1 MSEVG
6 DLYRRLTGE
15 FLAAVRG
22 VPADRWSSPSPCEG
36 WTALGV
42 VEHVANVQGMFLPF
56 VGREAAV
63 IPPVADDPERALRVA
78 FDSVLVVLDDPEL
91 ATQTFEGVF
100 GTSTFESAIE
110 RFACFDLVV
119 HRWDLARATGG
130 DETITT
136 TDAERVIAGATAFG
150 PALRSPGVCGPEVPV
165 APDADLT
172 TRMLGLV
179 GRPA

>member
-1 MSEVG
+1 MSETA
-6 DLYRRLTGE
+6 DLYRRLTDE
-15 FLAAVRG
+15 FVVAVRA
-22 VPADRWSSPSPCEG
+22 VPADRWSDPSPCEG

-42 VEHVANVQGMFLPF
+42 VEHVANVQGLFLPF

-78 FDSVLVVLDDPEL
+78 FDSVMAVLEDPAL

-100 GTSTFESAIE
+100 GTSTFASAIE

-130 DETITT
+130 DETIPE
-136 TDAERVIAGATAFG
+136 TDAERVMAGAAAFG
-150 PALRSPGVCGPEVPV
+150 PALRSPGVCGPEVDV
-165 APDADLT
+165 APDADAS

-179 GRPA
+179 GRQA